1 MYVSYMFYEEWE
13 TDFFSVCERK
23 EIIVSMV
30 IRCLLALFLYVN
42 CLAAVGIWI
51 FDSVEVI
58 YYGGRGRGKK
68 CLFPICAWC

>member
-1 MYVSYMFYEEWE
+1 
-13 TDFFSVCERK
+13 
-23 EIIVSMV
+23 MV
-30 IRCLLALFLYVN
+30 IRCLLASFLYVN